1 MSYAVVHM
9 QKIKMGGVRGIEN
22 HNERLKE
29 SHTNPDIDYEKSHL
43 NKDLFDPNG
52 ADQRTYYNRVRDR
65 IKELELPKAVRKDAV
80 VVTGFVCTSDKAF
93 FDKLPQAEQ
102 DRFFKQS
109 YDFLRDRYGE
119 KNVVAS
125 TIHYDEKTPHMHCYI
140 VPVTEDGRLSAKDIF
155 TKTEL
160 RELQTDYHRHMKENG
175 FDLERGVSADGKRKH
190 VEMQEFKIQTKYDQ
204 LKEKAAEL
212 EKLESIDKSVNL
224 HAEKG
229 KLTYSTKEV
238 EAIKDQNRALKVEIH
253 NKEREIDKL
262 KNEVSELQKGLS
274 KTQAEL
280 KKTELPLKRLK
291 DLTDEN
297 KALQDYLEKR
307 PAMKQDMKPFEQR
320 KEQAYQLGSRLVDLK
335 SKYEQANQERRQSVE
350 KTYKL
355 DNKVREC
362 DSSISDLR
370 GKQERLN
377 ATQGRIDS
385 LEGELERTTGFFKGK
400 ERKALQDSI
409 GKENESL
416 QEQVKRLNAEYNIK
430 PGEIQGRI
438 ATLQDRKTDLQRE
451 KQAQIEHTNKCE
463 HLKDN
468 ILRQYKYT
476 KALSGAQDKGFREIT
491 ARHDAMAQ
499 LPDQDAR
506 LFRISHKDRAEILDR
521 MAEQNPNAVERCKAN
536 FKLQDEQQKTAPK
549 VISKSHDWIPER

>member
-109 YDFLRDRYGE
+109 YDFLKDRYGE

-155 TKTEL
+155 TRTEL
-160 RELQTDYHRHMKENG
+160 RELQNDYHRNMKENG

-212 EKLESIDKSVNL
+212 EKLESIDKSANL

-238 EAIKDQNRALKVEIH
+238 EAIKDQNRALKVEIY
-253 NKEREIDKL
+253 NKEKEIDSL
-262 KNEVSELQKGLS
+262 KREVSGLQNQLS
-274 KTQAEL
+274 KDQNAL
-280 KKTELPLKRLK
+280 KDTEVPLERLK
-291 DLTDEN
+291 DLESEN
-297 KALQDYLEKR
+297 KALQAFVEKR
-307 PAMKQDMKPFEQR
+307 PGIQKEMGLFEQR
-320 KEQAYQLGSRLVDLK
+320 KEQAYRLGNKLVDLK
-335 SKYEQANQERRQSVE
+335 SKYELANQERRQSVE

-355 DNKVREC
+355 DSKAREC
-362 DSSISDLR
+362 DNSITDLK

-377 ATQGRIDS
+377 ATQGKIKS
-385 LEGELERTTGFFKGK
+385 LESELEHTTGFFKGK
-400 ERKALQDSI
+400 DRKALQDSI
-409 GKENESL
+409 SKEKESL
-416 QEQVKRLNAEYNIK
+416 SEQVKKLNLEYSIR
-430 PGEIQGRI
+430 PEGIGDRI
-438 ATLQDRKTDLQRE
+438 TALQDRKIDLQRA
-451 KQAQIEHTNKCE
+451 KQAQIEYTNKCE
-463 HLKDN
+463 QAKDN

-476 KALSGAQDKGFREIT
+476 KALSGVQDKGFREIT

-499 LPDQDAR
+499 LPDQDTK

-536 FKLQDEQQKTAPK
+536 FKLQDEQQKAMPK
-549 VISKSHDWIPER
+549 VVAKSHDFSLER

>member
-1 MSYAVVHM
+1 MSYAVLHM

-29 SHTNPDIDYEKSHL
+29 SHTNPDINYEKSHL
-43 NKDLFDPNG
+43 NRDLYNSNG

-65 IKELELPKAVRKDAV
+65 IKELELPKAVRHDAV
-80 VVTGFVCTSDKAF
+80 VVTGFLCTSDKEF

-109 YDFLRDRYGE
+109 YDFLQKRYGE
-119 KNVVAS
+119 KNVIAS
-125 TIHYDEKTPHMHCYI
+125 TVHYDEKTPHMHCYI
-140 VPVTEDGRLSAKDIF
+140 IPVTEDGRLSCKDIH
-155 TKTEL
+155 TPSEL
-160 RELQTDYHRHMKENG
+160 RDLQTKYHQHMRENG
-175 FDLERGVSADGKRKH
+175 FDLERGVPSDGKRKH

-204 LKEKAAEL
+204 LKAKEAEL

-238 EAIKDQNRALKVEIH
+238 EAIKDQNRALKVEIY
-253 NKEREIDKL
+253 NKEKEIGKL
-262 KNEVSELQKGLS
+262 KNEVLELQKGLS
-274 KTQAEL
+274 KTRSEL
-280 KKTELPLKRLK
+280 KETEVPLSRLK

-297 KALQDYLEKR
+297 KALQAFVEKR
-307 PAMKQDMKPFEQR
+307 PGLQKEMGLFEQR
-320 KEQAYQLGSRLVDLK
+320 KEQAYQLGDKLVDFK

-350 KTYKL
+350 KTYRL
-355 DNKVREC
+355 DNQVREC
-362 DSSISDLR
+362 DSSIADLK

-377 ATQGRIDS
+377 ATQGKIES
-385 LEGELERTTGFFKGK
+385 LESKLEHTTGFFKGK
-400 ERKALQDSI
+400 DRKALQDSI
-409 GKENESL
+409 GKEKESL
-416 QEQVKRLNAEYNIK
+416 SEQVKKLNLEYNIR
-430 PGEIQGRI
+430 PEGIGDRI
-438 ATLQDRKTDLQRE
+438 TALQDRKTDLQRA
-451 KQAQIEHTNKCE
+451 KQAQIEYTNKCE
-463 HLKDN
+463 QAKGN

-499 LPDQDAR
+499 LPDQDTK
-506 LFRISHKDRAEILDR
+506 LFQISHKDRAEILDR

-536 FKLQDEQQKTAPK
+536 FKLQDEQQKTVSKA
-549 VISKSHDWIPER
+549 ISKTKDFMPQR